1 MNDLSLITSELTS
14 LQIAQSDQMGALE
27 VDM

>member
-1 MNDLSLITSELTS
+1 MNDLSLITRELTS
-14 LQIAQSDQMGALE
+14 LQIAQSDQMGGLE